1 MPAPERIIYAGEK
14 FSIEWYYTPNG
25 RSQAKE
31 YYHGLT
37 VGDRAKAL
45 ALFKRMAEI
54 GQIFDTTKFTRETEK
69 LSVFKPQAHPF
80 FCFFVKGKKIF
91 VVSAYQKQGQ
101 KVPARET
108 ERAELL
114 RRQCLDRI
122 REGDYYGDET

>member
-14 FSIEWYYTPNG
+14 FSIEWYYAPNG

-31 YYHGLT
+31 YYDGLT

-45 ALFKRMAEI
+45 ALFKRMADI
-54 GQIFDTTKFTRETEK
+54 GQIFDATKSTRETEK
-69 LSVFKPQAHPF
+69 LHVFKPQPHRF
-80 FCFFVKGKKIF
+80 FCFFVK
-91 VVSAYQKQGQ
+91 GQ

-108 ERAELL
+108 ERAERL